1 MPAPR
6 TFSLKYPGWFEKRQD
21 VRRKLDRINNGIWE
35 SEEEQIDYLRTV
47 FGAVGEDLYF
57 LEPVSFVNGKNIFIG
72 DHVFINS
79 NVTFIDAAPIEIGDH
94 TMIAPGC
101 VITTVDHPKQPG
113 ERRGFTS
120 RAQASHFEAVWRLT
134 PIWRAV
140 SATPAPDPMR
150 ETSVSR
156 PLGVSLAL
164 GCWDMGWPPLP

>member
-1 MPAPR
+1 MPSPR

-35 SEEEQIDYLRTV
+35 SEEEQLAFLRTA

-101 VITTVDHPKQPG
+101 VGNVQFLAH
-113 ERRGFTS
+113 FYS
-120 RAQASHFEAVWRLT
+120 RIASR
-134 PIWRAV
+134 
-140 SATPAPDPMR
+140 
-150 ETSVSR
+150 
-156 PLGVSLAL
+156 
-164 GCWDMGWPPLP
+164 